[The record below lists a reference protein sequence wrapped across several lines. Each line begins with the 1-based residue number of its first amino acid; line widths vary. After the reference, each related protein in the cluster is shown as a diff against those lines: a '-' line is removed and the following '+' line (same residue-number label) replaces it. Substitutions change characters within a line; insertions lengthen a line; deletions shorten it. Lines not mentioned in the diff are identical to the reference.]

1 VDPHLL
7 IILEERT
14 NGMLLQHPLW
24 RGKIAHNAERR
35 TTCPLHSL
43 PSIPSRVRSGELA
56 HDTRL
61 PTVRALAAE
70 LGLATNTVARAYRE
84 LERDAV
90 IETRGRF
97 GSFIAPNGDAAARQS
112 QAAAASFAAR
122 IQQLGVSR
130 EEALALVTEALQRP
144 SA

>member
-1 VDPHLL
+1 MPASFVAIDSQSSTPPFEQL
-7 IILEERT
+7 RS
-14 NGMLLQHPLW
+14 QV
-24 RGKIAHNAERR
+24 IAA
-35 TTCPLHSL
+35 
-43 PSIPSRVRSGELA
+43 VRSGELA

-97 GSFIAPNGDAAARQS
+97 GSFVAPNGDAAARQA

-130 EEALALVTEALQRP
+130 EEALALVTEALERP

>member
-1 VDPHLL
+1 MPASFVAIDSQSSTPPFEQL
-7 IILEERT
+7 RS
-14 NGMLLQHPLW
+14 QV
-24 RGKIAHNAERR
+24 IAA
-35 TTCPLHSL
+35 
-43 PSIPSRVRSGELA
+43 VRSGELA

-97 GSFIAPNGDAAARQS
+97 GSFIAPNGDAAARQA
-112 QAAAASFAAR
+112 QAAAASFATR
-122 IQQLGVSR
+122 IQQLGVSQ
-130 EEALALVTEALQRP
+130 EEALALVTEALERP

>member
-1 VDPHLL
+1 MPASF
-7 IILEERT
+7 
-14 NGMLLQHPLW
+14 
-24 RGKIAHNAERR
+24 IAIDSQSSTPPFEQLRSQVIAA
-35 TTCPLHSL
+35 
-43 PSIPSRVRSGELA
+43 VRSGELA

-97 GSFIAPNGDAAARQS
+97 GSFIAPNGDAAARQA

-122 IQQLGVSR
+122 IQQLGLSQ
-130 EEALALVTEALQRP
+130 EEALALVTEALERP
-144 SA
+144 RA

>member
-1 VDPHLL
+1 MPASFLAIDSHSSTPPFEQLRSQV
-7 IILEERT
+7 
-14 NGMLLQHPLW
+14 
-24 RGKIAHNAERR
+24 IAA
-35 TTCPLHSL
+35 
-43 PSIPSRVRSGELA
+43 VRSGELA

-97 GSFIAPNGDAAARQS
+97 GSFIAPNGDAAARQA
-112 QAAAASFAAR
+112 QAAAASFATR
-122 IQQLGVSR
+122 IQQLGVSQ
-130 EEALALVTEALQRP
+130 EEALALVTEALERP

>member
-1 VDPHLL
+1 MPASFVAIDSQSSTPPFDQL
-7 IILEERT
+7 RS
-14 NGMLLQHPLW
+14 QV
-24 RGKIAHNAERR
+24 IAA
-35 TTCPLHSL
+35 
-43 PSIPSRVRSGELA
+43 VRSGQLA

-97 GSFIAPNGDAAARQS
+97 GSFIAPNGDAAARQAQS
-112 QAAAASFAAR
+112 AAASFAAR
-122 IQQLGVSR
+122 IQQLGVSK
-130 EEALALVTEALQRP
+130 EEALALVTEALERP

>member
-1 VDPHLL
+1 MPASFVAIDSQSSTPPFEQL
-7 IILEERT
+7 RS
-14 NGMLLQHPLW
+14 QV
-24 RGKIAHNAERR
+24 IAA
-35 TTCPLHSL
+35 
-43 PSIPSRVRSGELA
+43 VRSGELA

-97 GSFIAPNGDAAARQS
+97 GSFIAPNGDAAARQA

-122 IQQLGVSR
+122 IQQLGVSH
-130 EEALALVTEALQRP
+130 EEALALVTEALNGG
-144 SA
+144 STS

>member
-1 VDPHLL
+1 MPASFVAIDSQSSTPPFEQL
-7 IILEERT
+7 RS
-14 NGMLLQHPLW
+14 QV
-24 RGKIAHNAERR
+24 IAA
-35 TTCPLHSL
+35 
-43 PSIPSRVRSGELA
+43 VRSGELA

-97 GSFIAPNGDAAARQS
+97 GSFIAPNGDAAARQA
-112 QAAAASFAAR
+112 QAAATSFAAR

-130 EEALALVTEALQRP
+130 EEALALVTEALERP

>member
-1 VDPHLL
+1 MPASF
-7 IILEERT
+7 
-14 NGMLLQHPLW
+14 
-24 RGKIAHNAERR
+24 IAIDSQSSTPPFEQLRSQVIAA
-35 TTCPLHSL
+35 
-43 PSIPSRVRSGELA
+43 VRSGELA

-97 GSFIAPNGDAAARQS
+97 GSFIAPNGDAAARQA

-122 IQQLGVSR
+122 IQQLGLSQ
-130 EEALALVTEALQRP
+130 EEALALVTEALERP
-144 SA
+144 RT

>member
-1 VDPHLL
+1 MPASFVAIDSQSSTPPFEQL
-7 IILEERT
+7 RS
-14 NGMLLQHPLW
+14 QV
-24 RGKIAHNAERR
+24 IAA
-35 TTCPLHSL
+35 
-43 PSIPSRVRSGELA
+43 VRSGELA

-70 LGLATNTVARAYRE
+70 LSLATNTVARAYRE

-97 GSFIAPNGDAAARQS
+97 GSFIAPNGDAAARQA

-130 EEALALVTEALQRP
+130 EEALALVTEALERP

>member
-1 VDPHLL
+1 MPASFVAIDSQSSTPPFEQL
-7 IILEERT
+7 RS
-14 NGMLLQHPLW
+14 QV
-24 RGKIAHNAERR
+24 IAA
-35 TTCPLHSL
+35 
-43 PSIPSRVRSGELA
+43 VRSGELA

-97 GSFIAPNGDAAARQS
+97 GSFIAPNGDAAARQA

-130 EEALALVTEALQRP
+130 EEALALVTEALERP

>member
-1 VDPHLL
+1 VPASF
-7 IILEERT
+7 
-14 NGMLLQHPLW
+14 
-24 RGKIAHNAERR
+24 IAIDSQS
-35 TTCPLHSL
+35 TTPPFEQLRSQV
-43 PSIPSRVRSGELA
+43 IAAVRSGKLA

-97 GSFIAPNGDAAARQS
+97 GSFIAPNGDSAARHA

-130 EEALALVTEALQRP
+130 EEALALVTEALERP
-144 SA
+144 AT